1 MRKVKKVGLG
11 QNNLK
16 SKLFYFSLV
25 AIPTLQFLFF
35 WVYVNFNSILM
46 AFKNFTNQG
55 NLTVGTDVN
64 SFKWGIRNFTHWFS
78 DTAGQYVEGTKY
90 GREHLLPA
98 IALTFKSYAISLT
111 VGVPLGLFFSYYM
124 FKKMPGAGFFRVVLF
139 MPSIISAAPISL
151 IYKFLMLKVV
161 GRPGFG
167 PDGVLD
173 GSGFPIYFFSTENMY
188 GTMMTFSLLIG
199 FGTSVLMYTN
209 KMDSIA
215 PEIIESAHLDGAN
228 GIKEFWY
235 IVLPQAFSII
245 QVFLIT
251 GFAGAFTAQ
260 YNAFTLFDESKAIPE
275 ITSLGFLLW
284 NGVRHAGERM
294 WYLGPYA
301 ALGLM
306 VTVVVAPLTFLL
318 RWFFNKYGWKEE

>member
-55 NLTVGTDVN
+55 NLSVGTDVN

-78 DTAGQYVEGTKY
+78 DTTGQYVKGTKY
-90 GREHLLPA
+90 GSEHLLPA
-98 IALTFKSYAISLT
+98 LGVTFKSYAIGLVTSL
-111 VGVPLGLFFSYYM
+111 PLGLFFSYYM
-124 FKKMPGAGFFRVVLF
+124 FKKMPGAGLFRVVLF

-161 GRPGFG
+161 GSSSDVGTEGLFN
-167 PDGVLD
+167 VW
-173 GSGFPIYFFSTENMY
+173 FFSADNMY

-251 GFAGAFTAQ
+251 GFAGMFSAQ
-260 YNAFTLFDESKAIPE
+260 YNAYTLFDESKAIPE

-294 WYLGPYA
+294 WFLGPYA

-306 VTVVVAPLTFLL
+306 ITMVVAPVTFFL
-318 RWFFNKYGWKEE
+318 RWFFKKYGWKEE

>member
-1 MRKVKKVGLG
+1 MKKVKKVGLG

-46 AFKNFTNQG
+46 AFKVFQQNSTA
-55 NLTVGTDVN
+55 VN
-64 SFKWGIRNFTHWFS
+64 SFEWGIKNFMHWFS
-78 DTAGQYVEGTKY
+78 DSPKWRISSLNGGFAPKY
-90 GREHLLPA
+90 NSDHLWS
-98 IALTFKSYAISLT
+98 ALLVTFKSYGISLFI
-111 VGVPLGLFFSYYM
+111 GVPLGLFFSYYM
-124 FKKMPGAGFFRVVLF
+124 FKKMPGAGIFRVVLF

-161 GRPGFG
+161 GNPSVMGGNGLF
-167 PDGVLD
+167 DV
-173 GSGFPIYFFSTENMY
+173 YFFSTDNMY

-228 GIKEFWY
+228 GFKEFWY
-235 IVLPQAFSII
+235 IVLPQAFSIV

-260 YNAFTLFDESKAIPE
+260 YNAFTLFDPSKAIPE

-294 WYLGPYA
+294 WVLGPYA
-301 ALGLM
+301 ALGLL
-306 VTVVVAPLTFLL
+306 VTLFVAPATFFL